1 MVQDEEGKDEGDDI
15 SLDLEDLPPFPRQ
28 RDTILDVVSRPKP
41 LANEFSQR
49 SDLSKPARMIVPP
62 PPDMMEAPITIH
74 YDIFSLKVDEQEEA
88 EAAAVTA
95 FATANGTSNM
105 RTVTIRQPL

>member
-1 MVQDEEGKDEGDDI
+1 MAQDEEGKDEGDVI
-15 SLDLEDLPPFPRQ
+15 SLDLEDLPEFPRR

-41 LANEFSQR
+41 LENEFSRQ

-62 PPDMMEAPITIH
+62 PPDIEAPVTSL
-74 YDIFSLKVDEQEEA
+74 YDIFSLKVDEQEAA
-88 EAAAVTA
+88 EAAAAKA
-95 FATANGTSNM
+95 FATANGTSDM